1 MKTEAMDTL
10 GSVVQSVICSLCY
23 IAALLSSSNVLVT
36 FSGCLLSL
44 LLFVTLCM
52 PKCFALS
59 LHIIQSDIE
68 RCPGFPGFL
77 WDFHFQVPK
86 GYLRIQYQ
94 SAVVRSFPFVAEQLI
109 EEPLKCWGFFQ
120 YLPVVSNPFIH
131 SIIFSR
137 GLHTSL

>member
-1 MKTEAMDTL
+1 MDPL
-10 GSVVQSVICSLCY
+10 ASVVQSVISSLCY
-23 IAALLSSSNVLVT
+23 IAVLFSSSNVLVT
-36 FSGCLLSL
+36 FSGCLLCF

-86 GYLRIQYQ
+86 ECLRIH
-94 SAVVRSFPFVAEQLI
+94 SKAIAIVLSFPFVSEQLI
-109 EEPLKCWGFFQ
+109 EEPLMWGFSVSASGVLPFYPFN
-120 YLPVVSNPFIH
+120 YLPKRP
-131 SIIFSR
+131 
-137 GLHTSL
+137 LHQLMNF